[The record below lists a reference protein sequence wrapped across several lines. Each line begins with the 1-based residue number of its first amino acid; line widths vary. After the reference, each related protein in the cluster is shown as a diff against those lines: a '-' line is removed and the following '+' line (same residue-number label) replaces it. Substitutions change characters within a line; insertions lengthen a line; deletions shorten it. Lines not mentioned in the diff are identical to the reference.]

1 MPLLYL
7 ALALLLVAIT
17 AQMIKSY
24 FPAEG
29 GIRTIANIVL
39 ALLIAGMA
47 LWLINTYVPMAQSIK
62 AILNIVVVVATCVGV
77 LQAVGLW
84 AKVVSTSNKLI
95 YKVSHPETEPAA

>member
-47 LWLINTYVPMAQSIK
+47 LW
-62 AILNIVVVVATCVGV
+62 
-77 LQAVGLW
+77 
-84 AKVVSTSNKLI
+84 
-95 YKVSHPETEPAA
+95 